1 MAWNYIFLLFNT
13 TAECRSRHSQANI
26 VNYTPLFM
34 LVPMFM
40 SVLLVFLLLQSIFFN
55 QLNSLL
61 TELVSSYNPGDIRIW
76 QNAKRIWGGVVG
88 IPERHLAGHQAEE
101 LSEGTFFDRKALVWS
116 PVIKVKD
123 YEDEC
128 GFSERIWGITCQS
141 TNRVFLPLKPI
152 HVLALPLVET
162 PHRPG

>member
-1 MAWNYIFLLFNT
+1 MAWNYIFLLSNVT
-13 TAECRSRHSQANI
+13 DECISRHSQKNI
-26 VNYTPLFM
+26 YNSTPLFM

-76 QNAKRIWGGVVG
+76 QNAKRIWSGVVG
-88 IPERHLAGHQAEE
+88 VPKGHLAGHQAEE

-116 PVIKVKD
+116 PVMVED
-123 YEDEC
+123 YEDGC
-128 GFSERIWGITCQS
+128 GFSKRIWGITCQS
-141 TNRVFLPLKPI
+141 TNRVVLPLKPA
-152 HVLALPLVET
+152 HVLALPLEEI
-162 PHRPG
+162 PHRPA

>member
-1 MAWNYIFLLFNT
+1 MAWNYIFLLFNVT
-13 TAECRSRHSQANI
+13 DECISRHSLKNI
-26 VNYTPLFM
+26 VNSTPLFV

-40 SVLLVFLLLQSIFFN
+40 SVLLVFLLLQIIFFN
-55 QLNSLL
+55 QFDSFL
-61 TELVSSYNPGDIRIW
+61 TELVSSYNPGDTRIW
-76 QNAKRIWGGVVG
+76 QNAKRIWGGVVS
-88 IPERHLAGHQAEE
+88 IPEGHLAGHQAEE

-116 PVIKVKD
+116 PVKVED

-162 PHRPG
+162 PHRPA